1 MKTVSHRWLSQE
13 VWVLLGALGLAVA
26 CIWPLKQLRALPD
39 KHLAVEQQL
48 MQVQA
53 MAAQAQQL
61 RAQPRQTVANP
72 AEQLQAIVASTLGQ
86 HARVSVAGDSATLA
100 LDQAQG
106 PQLAQALESI
116 RLGTGARFTAAHW
129 TVQGE
134 RIQGRIELQLP
145 AGQS

>member
-1 MKTVSHRWLSQE
+1 MKAVSQRWLTQE
-13 VWVLLGALGLAVA
+13 VWVLLGALGLALA
-26 CIWPLKQLRALPD
+26 CIWPLRQLRALPD
-39 KHLAVEQQL
+39 KHLALDRQL

-61 RAQPRQTVANP
+61 RAQPVQTVHNP
-72 AEQLQAIVASTLGQ
+72 AEQLQAIVVSTLGQ
-86 HARVSVAGDSATLA
+86 QARVSVAGDSATLA

-116 RLGTGARFTAAHW
+116 RLGTSARFTAAHW

-134 RIQGRIELQLP
+134 RIHGRIELQLP
-145 AGQS
+145 AGQP